1 LVPPPNLEVE
11 AILLGSDINYLPEH
25 LGKMVRDIRATQ
37 HPDTYIIAVPGNGD
51 YIDQDI
57 EESRRR
63 YHEAV
68 DSVPNA
74 IFLDDDVIVLPSGLR
89 VIGST
94 LWDLIDE
101 GKIDQHDQKWRDMG
115 LKGVDNIR
123 IGDHYLSARDVNAF
137 YRKSRS
143 FIEDQ
148 LRSLSPAERERTI
161 VCTHFWPTFL
171 PWRDASGA
179 VPDEWYHATAS
190 DMDEFLAQWG
200 PNRWLCGHS
209 HETKAVTIGP
219 TRVSSNPRMGAG
231 PDNINP
237 EFSEEYIVD
246 VPR

>member
-1 LVPPPNLEVE
+1 
-11 AILLGSDINYLPEH
+11 
-25 LGKMVRDIRATQ
+25 
-37 HPDTYIIAVPGNGD
+37 
-51 YIDQDI
+51 
-57 EESRRR
+57 
-63 YHEAV
+63 V